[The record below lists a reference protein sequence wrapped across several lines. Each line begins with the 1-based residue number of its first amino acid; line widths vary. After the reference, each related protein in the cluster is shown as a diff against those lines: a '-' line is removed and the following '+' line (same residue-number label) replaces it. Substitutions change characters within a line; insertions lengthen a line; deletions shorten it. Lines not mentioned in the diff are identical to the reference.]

1 MGIHVALP
9 MCILED
15 NQTCTGIQLVDNPI
29 SQRKTQL
36 VDIRYHFVR
45 DCINDNTISVEY
57 CPTKLMFADIM
68 TKAMYKPAFIGLRN
82 KIIGDVMKFLTS
94 DL

>member
-57 CPTKLMFADIM
+57 CPTKLMFAD
-68 TKAMYKPAFIGLRN
+68 KPTFIGLRN